1 MAEVVFIGTG
11 DAFGSGAR
19 RNSAILV
26 RQGRNTLLLD
36 CGPTTL
42 MGLKSLGIDP
52 LEIDAIA
59 VSHFHGDHFAGLP
72 FLLLDYCFENPRERP
87 LQILGPPGTEER
99 LAIMMSTFEYACE
112 KPPFPIRVSR
122 FVCGEELKLQGFTLQ
137 PFPAVHTP
145 ETRPHMLRV
154 QAGTKS
160 LFFTGDT
167 GWSPELP
174 GYVGNVDLFISE
186 CVYMERRWEYHLSH
200 EELERERDRFTAGR
214 TLLTH
219 LGSEVLDNLQRLQF
233 DIAHDGLRVKL

>member
-72 FLLLDYCFENPRERP
+72 FLLLDYRFENPRERP

-99 LAIMMSTFEYACE
+99 LAIMMSTFEYPCE
-112 KPPFPIRVSR
+112 EPPFPIRVSR
-122 FVCGEELKLQGFTLQ
+122 FVCGQELKLQGFTLQ

-200 EELERERDRFTAGR
+200 EELERERHRFTAGR

-233 DIAHDGLRVKL
+233 DIAHDGLRVEL